1 MLRKKI
7 TLVCLLAM
15 LLNVCVLPAAAQM
28 ETETAVPETTAQETV
43 PTTEATVIRET
54 EPPGIPSTA
63 HPA

>member
-15 LLNVCVLPAAAQM
+15 LMNVCVLPAAAQM

-43 PTTEATVIRET
+43 PTTASGGGLR
-54 EPPGIPSTA
+54 
-63 HPA
+63 